1 MRTAVIIVVGVT
13 VWAACL
19 GIAKFVDSGSAS
31 SLARATKAFVMIWFM
46 VAALNLWVGVSQA
59 GYSVREEFPIFLLI
73 FAVPTVIAVVA
84 KWKFL

>member
-1 MRTAVIIVVGVT
+1 MRTAMIIIVGLI

-19 GIAKFVDSGSAS
+19 GIAKFVDSGSTS
-31 SLARATKAFVMIWFM
+31 SLGRATKAFAMIWFM

-59 GYSVREEFPIFLLI
+59 GYPVSEELPIFVLI
-73 FAVPTVIAVVA
+73 FAVPVGVAVIA